1 MFSSITNTVTDTFDT
16 LLGKKTLSTS
26 DVNEALEKV
35 RVALLNADVALPVVE
50 KFLEEVR
57 SEAIGETVIGRQQ
70 QLPKAATV
78 FSIVGK
84 RLQVLLGTS
93 PVKLEFMQE
102 GQTATPPYNILMT
115 GTQGSGKTTTSA
127 KLALYL
133 QNRKYKVLLVSLDTH
148 RAAAREQLERLSKQ
162 IGVDCLSI
170 IPNET
175 PLQIAQRA
183 LDQTKNG
190 QYQVCIFD
198 TAGRMQVDNQ
208 LMTELEQ
215 VSQLVNPVETLLCAD
230 AMLGNEAV
238 NIAQEFHN
246 RFKLSGI
253 ILSRLDGDVRGGAAI
268 SMRATTGV
276 PIKFIGTGERLEDL
290 DPFVPQGL
298 SQRIMGEGD
307 IGTLAQKA
315 QEMQGSM
322 NEEQILSQF
331 KTGKFTFDDYLDQL
345 SNMRKLGSVKSMMG
359 SLGMG
364 NNGMDQRA
372 DGMQQALDL
381 HSTILSHLKP
391 EERERPSLF
400 LTSSQKRIE
409 LAKKADVSL
418 MEINKML
425 KMFSQVQ
432 ETSARMSQFSNKA
445 KEAGKTVDL
454 KSVMDLMKQDPEAA
468 KAFTPKVRKVMRR
481 R

>member
-1 MFSSITNTVTDTFDT
+1 
-16 LLGKKTLSTS
+16 
-26 DVNEALEKV
+26 
-35 RVALLNADVALPVVE
+35 
-50 KFLEEVR
+50 
-57 SEAIGETVIGRQQ
+57 
-70 QLPKAATV
+70 
-78 FSIVGK
+78 
-84 RLQVLLGTS
+84 
-93 PVKLEFMQE
+93 
-102 GQTATPPYNILMT
+102 
-115 GTQGSGKTTTSA
+115 
-127 KLALYL
+127 
-133 QNRKYKVLLVSLDTH
+133 
-148 RAAAREQLERLSKQ
+148 
-162 IGVDCLSI
+162 
-170 IPNET
+170 
-175 PLQIAQRA
+175 
-183 LDQTKNG
+183 
-190 QYQVCIFD
+190 
-198 TAGRMQVDNQ
+198 
-208 LMTELEQ
+208 
-215 VSQLVNPVETLLCAD
+215 
-230 AMLGNEAV
+230 
-238 NIAQEFHN
+238 
-246 RFKLSGI
+246 
-253 ILSRLDGDVRGGAAI
+253 
-268 SMRATTGV
+268 
-276 PIKFIGTGERLEDL
+276 
-290 DPFVPQGL
+290 
-298 SQRIMGEGD
+298 MGEGD